1 MLCTLFSIQ
10 HPFTHTT
17 YVLVH
22 STKKKSISFFC
33 MICRKL
39 LNFSPCQRM
48 ICNCNFWE
56 YICIF
61 FLMFSL
67 KKNKCSKLF
76 ATIIFFSS
84 TEFIHQP
91 FFNLFFWKKNYF
103 LKSILK
109 INSELKGLYV
119 IGRNLRYI
127 RRPLKLFYLNL
138 PFFLCFLEKVGFG
151 TWG

>member
-1 MLCTLFSIQ
+1 MYIVFNSTSFY
-10 HPFTHTT
+10 T

-48 ICNCNFWE
+48 ICNCNFWVC
-56 YICIF
+56 ICIF

-67 KKNKCSKLF
+67 KKNKYTANYSQRLF
-76 ATIIFFSS
+76 FFFYRIHPSTIF
-84 TEFIHQP
+84 QP
-91 FFNLFFWKKNYF
+91 FFLKKKIIFLSQYWK
-103 LKSILK
+103 STQ
-109 INSELKGLYV
+109 SQRGLYV

-138 PFFLCFLEKVGFG
+138 PFFLCVFWKK
-151 TWG
+151 